1 MKLIIKNLFLIL
13 NHLMLW
19 QPWLV
24 FLQVLFLNI
33 IRIFISFEDIV
44 SKNPLINEDVAIKV
58 VYGRVWEW

>member
-24 FLQVLFLNI
+24 FLQKLFLNI